1 MSEEDEFRADEM
13 YHLRCRECLYH
24 KCDADCDG
32 VESVCKRIDHKA
44 IRFYSPWFKSY
55 DCGTYHLIC
64 RDFEPHLF
72 RWPLGRE
79 VWRGYDDYRALMK
92 EIGESWATGK
102 MKALWFRLKDDKAV
116 YEVDTE
122 DFINGTMIQDGYLMC
137 KRKIFCKPSKNEV
150 TGYKWTYESIDCVKL
165 PSADGVIKDG

>member
-44 IRFYSPWFKSY
+44 IRFYKPWFKSY

-64 RDFEPHLF
+64 RDFEPHLL

-102 MKALWFRLKDDKAV
+102 MKTMWFQLRNDDFKDA

-122 DFINGTMIQDGYLMC
+122 DFINGTMIRDGYLMC
-137 KRKIFCKPSKNEV
+137 RKKWYYKTDRTNPV
-150 TGYKWTYESIDCVKL
+150 GYKLTAEDTEPVKT
-165 PSADGVIKDG
+165 G